1 MAVRSSRRKTEEDK
15 KLNEENEAKLRAQ
28 EQENERLR
36 KEKERRRIKE
46 LQEKEEL
53 KQRSAELKE
62 TRTILNEH
70 RLSLQQIELECRND
84 YAWKRYFRCD
94 GSPNPSIEKEINTF
108 MSLWDLNEQ
117 RTSMEDVMDDCVESL
132 KTQHELRQQV
142 HSKLDRATVETLSRA
157 VHYADRETS
166 NLQKIWY
173 NNWIVMCIWGNLS
186 KNPRI
191 RNFTFPDVDITFDIP
206 KALTLSDCAFLITF
220 MKFDNY
226 SVECQSYYPYKKPK
240 PIMKSTNSEEIIQ
253 QDSTMPID
261 GDYQL
266 SDTNKKEED
275 LLLDDEEQVT
285 EVEEIIEIPL
295 EDRIP
300 TPEPDEW
307 MTVSM
312 EEDAVDLGNYHVVG
326 GVIRFDLVTLPR
338 QPKSGRGWII
348 TTCVKPPKLR
358 PFEYVVDETHK
369 TFESVGLE
377 LKTEG
382 ESTVGEMARKQG
394 KDKKPPVQVKIRLP
408 KCIILAEDPVLARW
422 DPEKFQ
428 WRTSG
433 IELIRFKEDDNTI
446 LFRTSVFGTMAIFQD
461 YHINMPFQCWELRPL
476 PIRIGKPTDAQNSI
490 TPVSNDLP
498 TNNLDATFAAVPM
511 ATAIG
516 QQQQQQQPSSMY
528 KSNLPTLK
536 TTNTAENIKDKDVSI
551 GSMPEVLAT
560 DHIKDGQTDSTK
572 EHMILG
578 PVTTIGLSNEA
589 YLSELSN
596 TNQCLLTITG
606 GVIEIRLHILG
617 DRIAILPSI
626 PEVMTRT
633 DVDSPLTGVATSAA
647 AATTAA
653 AAASASSA
661 TSVVGGGG
669 GGGGGG
675 SSSVGGG
682 VTGASVGTGSGSV
695 SGAGGGS
702 ETEQNGAD
710 LLNHTKRELNHLWG
724 KWYTVDELITV
735 LQLSGVNLFPRED
748 SVSRI
753 ECLKKNPLIEES
765 LYENMALLSP
775 SVAFGWSRWNSECRD
790 HSTIVLTAVE
800 HVDSEES
807 VDEESWK
814 VYSVTRHKV
823 LQLKMKEYDEQYNP
837 MPNSSQQFHAD
848 FYHMYFDF
856 GSEEGKRRV
865 EQIDLKYFKT
875 VKKLLQATRLLVFS

>member
-84 YAWKRYFRCD
+84 YA
-94 GSPNPSIEKEINTF
+94 
-108 MSLWDLNEQ
+108 
-117 RTSMEDVMDDCVESL
+117 
-132 KTQHELRQQV
+132 TQHELRQQV